1 MGKVSG
7 FEFRREYY
15 EIARCMNAQDRLNF
29 YETMM
34 RRVFDDGTSP
44 SKTVSAAL
52 ELVKSQLDKD
62 AKKTTEP
69 VVIYVR

>member
-1 MGKVSG
+1 MDKVSG

-15 EIARCMNAQDRLNF
+15 EIARCMDAQDRLNF
-29 YETMM
+29 YEAMM

-62 AKKTTEP
+62 VKKTTEP